1 MSLQHTFKSLFA
13 AGLCAAACGAQAH
26 LAGTVT
32 IDFQGM
38 PTAVYGEA
46 NTELVGAGQCAGA
59 FTGANCYFEDD
70 FIIGVVSDPVGEGEH
85 VHRTGSTSN
94 RKLSYHAD
102 SSGIYVRAE
111 DGHEFGLFSLDF
123 DARLSDDSNP
133 DAGPDDVWEILGFK
147 TAVNPDLS
155 SGNGTDYATRVAYQT
170 VANGFN
176 GVLTLDHAFHDINA
190 FWIHFKGYPGVPDG
204 SKDFLLVIDNIVLG
218 PAEPAPVPVPAVGL
232 WMLVSG
238 VAGIAALGRRR
249 QTAA

>member
-1 MSLQHTFKSLFA
+1 MSLDHSFKPLFA
-13 AGLCAAACGAQAH
+13 AGLCAAAFGVQAH
-26 LAGTVT
+26 VAETVT
-32 IDFQGM
+32 LDFQTI
-38 PTAVYGEA
+38 PSAVYGEA
-46 NTELVGAGQCAGA
+46 NTALVGPGQCAGS

-85 VHRTGSTSN
+85 LHRTGATTN
-94 RKLSYHAD
+94 RRLSYHAD

-133 DAGPDDVWEILGFK
+133 DSGPGEVWEILGFN

-155 SGNGTDYATRVAYQT
+155 SGDGTNYATRVAYQT
-170 VANGFN
+170 VDNGFN
-176 GVLTLDHAFHDINA
+176 GVLTLNHDFHDINA
-190 FWIHFKGYPGVPDG
+190 FWIHYKGFPGVPDG
-204 SKDFLLVIDNIVLG
+204 SKDFAVVIDNIVLG

-232 WMLVSG
+232 WMLASG

-249 QTAA
+249 TQAA